1 MVKEYI
7 QFAIDN
13 GYVSLT
19 ATHRDLIIAI
29 TSKEFIEAI
38 AR

>member
-1 MVKEYI
+1 MEWDEYDEI
-7 QFAIDN
+7 LLQSGNFM
-13 GYVSLT
+13 YLK
-19 ATHRDLIIAI
+19 HI